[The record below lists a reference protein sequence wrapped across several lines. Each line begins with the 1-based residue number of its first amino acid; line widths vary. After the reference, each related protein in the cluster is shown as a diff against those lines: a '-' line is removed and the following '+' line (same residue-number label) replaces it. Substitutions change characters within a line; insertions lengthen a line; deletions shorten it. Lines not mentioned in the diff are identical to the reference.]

1 MLKSPTQEM
10 LDYSP
15 QINQYLESQ
24 MKNLSPQMQQF
35 VQQMTPQQRNQA
47 VQASPQLQQALQ
59 TQVQDVTPKSK
70 NTQYYLDKLQE
81 EAAEIVQAVSKLRR
95 FGPSNHHPDR
105 KQTNLQELVGE
116 LEDFLALVACLEAD
130 KLIDLTHSQESIKQ
144 KFQAVYKQ

>member
-1 MLKSPTQEM
+1 M
-10 LDYSP
+10 LDYGT
-15 QINQYLESQ
+15 QINQYLQSQ
-24 MKNLSPQMQQF
+24 MHTLNPQMQQLLKS
-35 VQQMTPQQRNQA
+35 MTPQQLNQA

-59 TQVQDVTPKSK
+59 AQDVVPKST

-95 FGPSNHHPDR
+95 FGPNNSHPER
-105 KQTNLQELVGE
+105 TTTNLQELVQE

-130 KLIDLTHSQESIKQ
+130 KLVDLTQSQQQIRS

>member
-1 MLKSPTQEM
+1 M

-24 MKNLSPQMQQF
+24 MKNLNPQMQQLLKS
-35 VQQMTPQQRNQA
+35 MTPQQMNQA

-59 TQVQDVTPKSK
+59 VQDVVPKST

-95 FGPSNHHPDR
+95 FGPTNHHPER
-105 KQTNLQELVGE
+105 KTTNLQELVGE

-130 KLIDLTHSQESIKQ
+130 KLVDLTQSQEQIKT

>member
-1 MLKSPTQEM
+1 M

-24 MKNLSPQMQQF
+24 MKNLNPQMQQLLKS
-35 VQQMTPQQRNQA
+35 MTPQQMNQA

-59 TQVQDVTPKSK
+59 AQDVEPKTTT

-95 FGPSNHHPDR
+95 FGPTNHHPDR
-105 KQTNLQELVGE
+105 KTTNLQELVGE

-130 KLIDLTHSQESIKQ
+130 KLVDLTKSQEQIKK
-144 KFQAVYKQ
+144 KFQAIYKG